1 MSTPNYGFYFEKA
14 GRGAS
19 QGAITPA
26 EQFFEGSRAED
37 SLVRETGQNSIDARA
52 GAGPVIMKFELADM
66 KNDQIPGIKEL
77 REHLKQ
83 VEQETLRSQGHTSM
97 LQAYETACQEHISVL
112 RISDHGTTGLSGS
125 ESINDPKSPLS
136 ALTRGA
142 GISADDGKRGGSFG
156 IGSAVGPMASN
167 MNTVLYTSLSKDDS
181 KVVFAGYSSLASHRD
196 STGTWRVGDGFFT
209 DLNDIDDFRYQ
220 RDPGPIGPFDVR
232 TEPGTDLY
240 VLGYR
245 KSDADPDLQHIK
257 VSFMRN
263 FLMAIDRGHL
273 IVHGVSSAGAW
284 TLDKNELANH
294 VVEDDEAHAFY
305 RAIKDPEPITEI
317 SARFGEM
324 SLYINVDD
332 TLPKS
337 LHTMTV
343 RQPLMKIDTFRHT
356 SIPVKYAAVLECSD
370 DRGNTLLRALE
381 PPQHH
386 TWDPERAPGGRA
398 QLKEL
403 KTFVRA
409 GLQSRVKEQIG
420 DQVEIKN
427 LSKYLPEELG
437 EDRTPATDKTGKPV
451 TGTGSDKESSTMR
464 GAEGPKKP
472 AATRNGK
479 NVSVTVKTEAGGQ
492 GESPA
497 EEGKPSGGKKTR
509 KTKGGNRPGAA
520 DKGKGS
526 AKITEGNVRFRSWVD
541 PNKKILYVALT
552 PHQDVVGDLELV
564 ALGPGGNMEDDFVLP
579 IIQGSILTNGTT
591 ETITHQG
598 NKLSGVNL
606 KAGVTSQ
613 LQLQLSTN
621 HRYRVGVK

>member
-1 MSTPNYGFYFEKA
+1 MSIAEYGFYFEKA

-37 SLVRETGQNSIDARA
+37 SLVRETGQNSIDARS
-52 GAGPVIMKFELADM
+52 GIDPVVMKFELAEM
-66 KNDQIPGIKEL
+66 KTDQIPGITEL
-77 REHLKQ
+77 REHLKH
-83 VEQETLRSQGHTSM
+83 VELETQGSQGHASM
-97 LQAYETACQEHISVL
+97 LQAYETACQEYISVL
-112 RISDHGTTGLSGS
+112 RISDKGTKGLSGS
-125 ESINDPKSPLS
+125 ESINSPKSPLS

-167 MNTVLYTSLSKDDS
+167 MNTVLYTSLAKDAS
-181 KVVFAGYSSLASHRD
+181 EVVFAGYSSLASHRD
-196 STGTWRVGDGFFT
+196 SAGVWRVGDGFFT
-209 DLNDIDDFRYQ
+209 DLNDTEDFRYL
-220 RDPGPIGPFDVR
+220 RNPGPIGPFDVR

-257 VSFMRN
+257 VAFMRN
-263 FLMAIDRGHL
+263 FLLAIDRGHL
-273 IVHGVSSAGAW
+273 IVQGVSGAETW
-284 TLDKNELANH
+284 TLDKEGLAQH
-294 VVEDDEAHAFY
+294 VVEDAEAHAFY

-317 SARFGEM
+317 SARFGKM

-332 TLPKS
+332 SLPKT

-343 RQPLMKIDTFRHT
+343 RQPLMKIDSFRHT

-370 DRGNTLLRALE
+370 DKGNSLLRALE

-398 QLKEL
+398 QLNEL
-403 KTFVRA
+403 KKFVRV

-427 LSKYLPEELG
+427 LSKYLPEELS
-437 EDRTPATDKTGKPV
+437 EDHTPATGETGKPV
-451 TGTGSDKESSTMR
+451 IGRGTDKESSTVR
-464 GAEGPKKP
+464 GAERPAKPKSP
-472 AATRNGK
+472 RSGK
-479 NVSVTVKTEAGGQ
+479 NVPIDVKTEAGGQ
-492 GESPA
+492 GETPA
-497 EEGKPSGGKKTR
+497 EEGKPSGGGKSR
-509 KTKGGNRPGAA
+509 ETKGGNRPGAA
-520 DKGKGS
+520 EKGKGS
-526 AKITEGNVRFRSWVD
+526 AKISEGDVRFRSWSD
-541 PNKKILYVALT
+541 PAKKLLYVALT
-552 PHQDVVGDLELV
+552 PKQDLTGDLELV
-564 ALGPGGNMEDDFVLP
+564 ALGPGGSMEDDFVLP
-579 IIQGSILTNGTT
+579 ITYGSILTDGVTAVVS
-591 ETITHQG
+591 HQG